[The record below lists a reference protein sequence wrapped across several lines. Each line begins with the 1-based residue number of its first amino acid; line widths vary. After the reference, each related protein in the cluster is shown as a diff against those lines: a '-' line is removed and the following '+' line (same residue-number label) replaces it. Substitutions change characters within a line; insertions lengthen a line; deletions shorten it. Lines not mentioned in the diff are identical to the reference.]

1 MTDVY
6 VISGFLGAGKTTWIQ
21 KMLKE
26 SFQDQKVVLIENDFG
41 QASVDAAILK
51 HQGVEVTEI
60 NSGCIC
66 CSLAGD
72 FVKAIGG
79 ILQRFSPDVLLI
91 EPSGVGKLS
100 DVVKACQDEAVQAL
114 LHLAGKITVADAARF
129 ALYMENFG
137 EFYEDQI
144 HEADVILFSRGI
156 DMPDKVKKA
165 RQAVEKINSTA
176 VVFDEAWDS
185 MSAKDVLCCLSNS
198 PFAGEQRSCGHSHH
212 EGHSDHAHHDGCSC
226 GHRHDNNAHQHDHDH
241 DHHHHDAEEVF
252 DSFTL
257 LSERVFA
264 RRDIVKCFQRLECL
278 PGGLVRAKGILHG
291 ANSNWNVQYVP
302 QHVEIT
308 ACEAPAGMMSFIGQ
322 DLDKEGISKIFQAG

>member
-6 VISGFLGAGKTTWIQ
+6 IVSGFLGAGKTTWIQ

-79 ILQRFSPDVLLI
+79 MLQRFSPDVLLI

-100 DVVKACQDEAVQAL
+100 DVAKACQDEAVQAL
-114 LHLAGKITVADAARF
+114 LHLAGKITVADTARF

-165 RQAVEKINSTA
+165 RQAVEKINPA
-176 VVFDEAWDS
+176 ALVFDEAWDS
-185 MSAKDVLCCLSNS
+185 LAAKDVLCCLPDS
-198 PFAGEQRSCGHSHH
+198 PFAQKQCTCGHNHH
-212 EGHSDHAHHDGCSC
+212 EEHADHDGCSC
-226 GHRHDNNAHQHDHDH
+226 GHCHGSHAHHHEHDHDH
-241 DHHHHDAEEVF
+241 DHHHHDAEEIF

-257 LSERVFA
+257 LTERVFA
-264 RRDIVKCFQRLECL
+264 RQEIVKCFQRLEGL
-278 PGGLVRAKGILHG
+278 PGSIVRAKGILHG
-291 ANSNWNVQYVP
+291 AGSNWNVQYVP
-302 QHVEIT
+302 EQVEIT
-308 ACEAPAGMMSFIGQ
+308 VCEAPAGMMSLIGQ
-322 DLDKEGISKIFQAG
+322 ELDKEAISNIFQAG